1 METAKKRYEFDGFFA
16 ELSAPVEVGRSKGHF
31 WFSSLH
37 PLEGQEV
44 LCEVVR
50 TDDRA
55 QGEWPA
61 TLCLSQ
67 DGGQTWR
74 RVCDID
80 CNGPQSLRLGP
91 RRLLLMPYELWPA
104 APGERRNAVAN
115 GTVLSCA
122 EDGAVAAER
131 VPVRF
136 EDFPRDL
143 DDYHE
148 GELRLMTNGNILP
161 LRDGR
166 LFTTLYGRFAGEER
180 TSVFAVTSEDGGF
193 TWRFLSVVARPEGGA
208 EVGGR
213 PSESSTVRLD
223 DGRLLCVYRV
233 GSGMPYRK
241 SYSPD
246 EGLSWTPPVR
256 LRDAWSVEPQLVR
269 LDNGLLLLSG
279 GRPGL
284 LLWVCSDGEG
294 ERWQGINLGR
304 HHNALF
310 PDPAL
315 HYSEQ
320 FCEAERM
327 CEPAQSTSYT
337 GLVKTGPC
345 EALLCYDRLG
355 NGWQGAPGPW
365 GDEDMVFCLKV
376 RVCRT

>member
-148 GELRLMTNGNILP
+148 GEL
-161 LRDGR
+161 
-166 LFTTLYGRFAGEER
+166 
-180 TSVFAVTSEDGGF
+180 
-193 TWRFLSVVARPEGGA
+193 
-208 EVGGR
+208 
-213 PSESSTVRLD
+213 SS
-223 DGRLLCVYRV
+223 
-233 GSGMPYRK
+233 P
-241 SYSPD
+241 
-246 EGLSWTPPVR
+246 
-256 LRDAWSVEPQLVR
+256 WSRGPRVEP
-269 LDNGLLLLSG
+269 
-279 GRPGL
+279 
-284 LLWVCSDGEG
+284 
-294 ERWQGINLGR
+294 RWEAGQASRAPCVWTMAGCCASI
-304 HHNALF
+304 A
-310 PDPAL
+310 
-315 HYSEQ
+315 SEAA
-320 FCEAERM
+320 CPTARV
-327 CEPAQSTSYT
+327 T
-337 GLVKTGPC
+337 
-345 EALLCYDRLG
+345 
-355 NGWQGAPGPW
+355 APT
-365 GDEDMVFCLKV
+365 
-376 RVCRT
+376 RA